1 MLFTYNK
8 ENGLDF
14 AETKQA
20 TQQQNIVRTDILA
33 QTNKFGE
40 EYNQNFL
47 NKVDKVGVENIYNV
61 ENLAKAFGKVDESVI
76 KYVKDVQAGKIAID
90 DSLTMAQNYANQSVS
105 IFSTV
110 GSKIK
115 SIGGTVIASI
125 GNALMSAGISFLVSS
140 IISLAI
146 KGIDSI
152 INKTKH
158 IKEAANEARAEIE
171 TINSELSSNQKIVSE
186 VKGRYAEL
194 AQKVGN
200 LGTANQNQGGLNNDE
215 YKEFVDLSNQ
225 LAEIF
230 PTLTK
235 GYDDNGNAIL
245 DLSGNVDTIVDSLNG
260 LVKVEQDL
268 ANQKVLDNMSS
279 IWNDFSIS
287 IDDARENIEAVK
299 ESFNGVGSANG
310 TADAGWKEQFD
321 VFNQL
326 VSEGKNRTW
335 GVYGDRDSI
344 NIETKY
350 MREAFKTANVEWED
364 IVHDGVFH
372 VEDLEETEI
381 KKIQSAFTTIK
392 SNYDAEIKGYENE
405 IKKQNFEMGKY
416 VAQTIKTGS
425 YYDALNEAEKKIAEG
440 YVLNLDYDKIMDQ
453 AGDWDTAYNQIQDKL
468 RNVFSNLDPA
478 DKVLIQKYYDEL
490 FAIDLSEGNYSENL
504 EKIRKYAQLI
514 VSVLGGEFSEFDI
527 LEALGLNTAFDKRD
541 SARERLGYSKTPSGS
556 QEAQRNNE
564 INQFLNTLSPE
575 EYDTFLAKFSF
586 DKDASIAEIQK
597 AWEEFQNYADEHP
610 IEAEVKASEAVDSMA
625 DMKKAVGSLSD
636 LYDQTVTQTVKDG
649 LATGFADPDL
659 INTVESSFYKFSE
672 ELKKNGNDAAANEIN
687 LALEEFEK
695 TLIEFPGDSAK
706 AQKAINRLITAY
718 IDQTD
723 VIKNLTEENKEWS
736 KAQLTAMGITNA
748 EEVVE
753 SRLLTTTKKLTQ
765 QFTSATNALLTLK
778 NAQKDSAEYNQAMT
792 DVGGK
797 LGEMF
802 SYTSENGETIV
813 PNFDS
818 TWIIQ
823 NLDMLTEAAAGSTE
837 AMYKVQQAAAK
848 KIAAS
853 VEINLPDQ
861 NAINGELQ
869 YINNLIDSFDISD
882 IEVGTSLNDTPMIK
896 GLNNLVE
903 AGIITRDNM
912 NAILSGIGVEP
923 VITYEEVDISADF
936 SSANAQIEK
945 MKNLPGAYEA
955 AKNMQNAMNS
965 GKLTGKIKIP
975 KIDYQA
981 TSKAV
986 SAEYSNPN
994 SDSDKGGTPGGNNNS
1009 GGDNDKLNEDS
1020 KNTFD
1025 WIEIKLKRLD
1035 EAIARLDRTTN
1046 DVYSS
1051 WIKRNSSLS
1060 EEIDKTIEKVKLQE
1074 KAYNRYNKNFEN
1086 LKLSDIETKPDKKN
1100 YKDNAKQY
1108 QKDIDDW
1115 NEAETK
1121 WASGKYQDLIKNG
1134 KIGKNDIQTIKN
1146 KYLAALI
1153 NEGLS
1158 RYEKAVTAGD
1168 TVQETQLKLKDLY
1181 KQEFDLIVEE
1191 FDDMLQK
1198 IEDKVAKVNEAMNLN
1213 NERGRFYFGKGND
1226 QANNAQSKYYKNNR
1240 KNIKALEK
1248 EELDRQKKLEDKRT
1262 KLIAQRDKQRKLN
1275 EKRGGVDKDSKAL
1288 ADYDKQI
1295 RDTELEI
1302 KKSNTELAKLN
1313 NDTRESFIQEFEDIG
1328 TDYSNAVDLLQ
1339 HKLDMVEES
1348 KNQISENGRWIVK
1361 DYYNK
1366 TISKIKERSK
1376 IESEEAKKLDK
1387 QYDKQAAKLDKM
1399 VKLGRKRGGVDMY
1412 DEDWYKMVNDLN
1424 ELDKKREELK
1434 TNAIKSINEIREVH
1448 KQKFNDMCTD
1458 FDNYIARLQNGRNII
1473 SGLIERTQTKG
1484 YWVDASYYKEDKKII
1499 AAQKAQREKERAK
1512 LIAEINDKVKLG
1524 RKNGGFDYGD
1534 EDWYEEYQKIADINQ
1549 EIITLDNNIIKIDND
1564 IRQLNWDKFDYLEKR
1579 IQEISSEAAFL
1590 QGLLSSEKD
1599 MDEYGYYNDRGWAES
1614 AMIQAQYQA
1623 AQARKKEFQKERD
1636 ELEAEMNKNN
1646 GAGWNDK
1653 NMVERWNSLTSSIR
1667 EATQAENQFAN
1678 ANKELVSKSINQHLS
1693 KLKELMNEYKETL
1706 QSAKDLYDWQK
1717 NVEDQGK
1724 NISNLRKQLTA
1735 YESDDSE
1742 AARKRRIELRQ
1753 QLNEAERQL
1762 QESEMDHYISE
1773 TGKILDNLYEDYE
1786 DVLTSNLESISTLMT
1801 KQMSENEAHTQQIAK
1816 GLTEI
1821 KDQFGIDIDNFNPLT
1836 DESDPSSLASK
1847 LKAIH
1852 DAMTKAVTDMQN
1864 TAENGA
1870 KDDVE
1875 YNTKQIIVNPDGTLS
1890 VKDYGSTGGKKNN
1903 TGGGTGGKKNNTGG
1917 GTGNNK
1923 GADKIDKEVEK
1934 IINRDISKKVEKNAA
1949 AAQKSLP
1956 KTSSKNNINDQ
1967 REAIAK
1973 KINEKNKELQIQS
1986 EYLSSYSYELSKLYA
2001 IKKKTPR
2008 DLDYINRYETLSSSA
2023 SQNITIIKNEIARL
2037 QEEMAGLSSLPYYA
2051 GGTKSVKRKEMGWT
2065 QDAGSELIYRTTDG
2079 AILTPLNQGDMVF
2092 THEMSQRLWEIA
2104 KDGIIPVSGTTSVP
2118 NIPGATLQNLSNN
2131 NQIEIVLPN
2140 VQDYNDFK
2148 HELQNDNKFEKFI
2161 QEITVG
2167 RLNGNNSLNK
2177 RKY

>member
-1 MLFTYNK
+1 MLFNTKDSSTILGAITQSHQNK
-8 ENGLDF
+8 VDVASYKTVYDTISQSTDPTAIFKNMQVDTAKEMSDKVKNDLIDIQQKIKAGQMTAEQGLTKINGLMNQSVEKGTKLGTTF
-14 AETKQA
+14 ANIGKTLLNGFASGALSAVITWVLGKVIEIADKLIITKKEA
-20 TQQQNIVRTDILA
+20 EGLA
-33 QTNKFGE
+33 QTFRDSFSSMQTDQKKVSTEIQGLNQEFE
-40 EYNQNFL
+40 ELSKGVNSLGQNVSLSEEEFERYHEITSIIAENMPNLVTGYDEQGNAIIRLTDNVRSLSEAYKEARQEQAYNLYNQED
-47 NKVDKVGVENIYNV
+47 DKGQ
-61 ENLAKAFGKVDESVI
+61 SVI
-76 KYVKDVQAGKIAID
+76 KGVYKN
-90 DSLTMAQNYANQSVS
+90 AQNISDG
-105 IFSTV
+105 IFGDFDLESTLNMY
-110 GSKIK
+110 K
-115 SIGGTVIASI
+115 
-125 GNALMSAGISFLVSS
+125 
-140 IISLAI
+140 
-146 KGIDSI
+146 
-152 INKTKH
+152 
-158 IKEAANEARAEIE
+158 
-171 TINSELSSNQKIVSE
+171 
-186 VKGRYAEL
+186 EL
-194 AQKVGN
+194 ASMDVNSLEKAAKDTSKYFGSREYLAQYVLGEAGAGGNTDELNTDDFKKVH
-200 LGTANQNQGGLNNDE
+200 A
-215 YKEFVDLSNQ
+215 
-225 LAEIF
+225 
-230 PTLTK
+230 
-235 GYDDNGNAIL
+235 
-245 DLSGNVDTIVDSLNG
+245 
-260 LVKVEQDL
+260 
-268 ANQKVLDNMSS
+268 
-279 IWNDFSIS
+279 
-287 IDDARENIEAVK
+287 
-299 ESFNGVGSANG
+299 
-310 TADAGWKEQFD
+310 
-321 VFNQL
+321 QL
-326 VSEGKNRTW
+326 VSQ
-335 GVYGDRDSI
+335 YRD
-344 NIETKY
+344 Y
-350 MREAFKTANVEWED
+350 
-364 IVHDGVFH
+364 
-372 VEDLEETEI
+372 
-381 KKIQSAFTTIK
+381 Q
-392 SNYDAEIKGYENE
+392 NE
-405 IKKQNFEMGKY
+405 IKMAAKDVREAGITYAEGLEDFWDN
-416 VAQTIKTGS
+416 
-425 YYDALNEAEKKIAEG
+425 LNEKQISAFENYVNTFDFDFLKENDLLDEEEMKTYISGLIDTFDKLTEKDLQQIDLRLNLSTQFNSGEISAAEYYQKLQELNNYLNGIPDGEVKKIIS
-440 YVLNLDYDKIMDQ
+440 VLFNLSVNDENKIDKRVEYLKQLIGDNWDDAYLDKVTEKELDLIMNIEPRYKESDNFDERGFQKYDYSYDEK
-453 AGDWDTAYNQIQDKL
+453 GNRVKL
-468 RNVFSNLDPA
+468 EPELDP
-478 DKVLIQKYYDEL
+478 YSWDE
-490 FAIDLSEGNYSENL
+490 ISEQIS
-504 EKIRKYAQLI
+504 
-514 VSVLGGEFSEFDI
+514 
-527 LEALGLNTAFDKRD
+527 
-541 SARERLGYSKTPSGS
+541 
-556 QEAQRNNE
+556 
-564 INQFLNTLSPE
+564 
-575 EYDTFLAKFSF
+575 
-586 DKDASIAEIQK
+586 
-597 AWEEFQNYADEHP
+597 DEVNP
-610 IEAEVKASEAVDSMA
+610 VEVELKASDAVDAMA
-625 DMKKAVGSLSD
+625 DAKTAITSLEP
-636 LYDQTVTQTVKDG
+636 LYEQTVTKAVKDG
-649 LATGFADPDL
+649 LATGFADPAAL
-659 INTVESSFYKFSE
+659 MSIRTAFNKFSE
-672 ELKKNGNDAAANEIN
+672 DLENKGDVQGANTIN
-687 LALEEFEK
+687 KQLQDFET
-695 TLIEFPGDSAK
+695 TLLEFPGDSDK
-706 AQKAINRLITAY
+706 AQEAMNSLITTY
-718 IDQTD
+718 LDHSN
-723 VIKNLTEENKEWS
+723 VIKSLTKDRAKWAEEQLKAMDIENAEEFVQTRLNKTYKATRQNLINLSKTVEQYADALEKSDKTAADFSPMNGQFKEVT
-736 KAQLTAMGITNA
+736 AQVANLIGQYDRQTGELVSPADIDGQFMADNWGLVEDAIHGVDGAVDQLYTKLAMTNA
-748 EEVVE
+748 EQIYIDAGIDLSEYEGDMTVLQELIDYASQQDITVDA
-753 SRLLTTTKKLTQ
+753 LLNDADYMSKLTA
-765 QFTSATNALLTLK
+765 FVSSSK
-778 NAQKDSAEYNQAMT
+778 NAANAANAAFATIGFQMKYNSTPKKYRVPKLKDTKINSAQDYKDKLIGYDYVEFDEVSL
-792 DVGGK
+792 DVKTTGK
-797 LGEMF
+797 
-802 SYTSENGETIV
+802 
-813 PNFDS
+813 
-818 TWIIQ
+818 
-823 NLDMLTEAAAGSTE
+823 
-837 AMYKVQQAAAK
+837 
-848 KIAAS
+848 
-853 VEINLPDQ
+853 
-861 NAINGELQ
+861 
-869 YINNLIDSFDISD
+869 
-882 IEVGTSLNDTPMIK
+882 GTP
-896 GLNNLVE
+896 G
-903 AGIITRDNM
+903 
-912 NAILSGIGVEP
+912 
-923 VITYEEVDISADF
+923 
-936 SSANAQIEK
+936 SSANYTPSGD
-945 MKNLPGAYEA
+945 KNSP
-955 AKNMQNAMNS
+955 
-965 GKLTGKIKIP
+965 
-975 KIDYQA
+975 
-981 TSKAV
+981 
-986 SAEYSNPN
+986 
-994 SDSDKGGTPGGNNNS
+994 GGTPGGNNNS

-1035 EAIARLDRTTN
+1035 EAIARLDKTTN

-1051 WIKRNSSLS
+1051 WTKRNKSLD
-1060 EEIDKTIEKVKLQE
+1060 EEIDKTIEKVELQE
-1074 KAYNRYNKNFEN
+1074 KAYKRYNKNFEN

-1399 VKLGRKRGGVDMY
+1399 VKRGRKRGGVDMY

-1448 KQKFNDMCTD
+1448 KQKFNDICTD

-1890 VKDYGSTGGKKNN
+1890 VKDYGTTGGKKNN
-1903 TGGGTGGKKNNTGG
+1903 TGGGTSGGTGGKKNN
-1917 GTGNNK
+1917 NK
-1923 GADKIDKEVEK
+1923 SADKIDKEVEK
-1934 IINRDISKKVEKNAA
+1934 IINRDISKEVEKNAT

-1956 KTSSKNNINDQ
+1956 KTSSKNNINNQ
-1967 REAIAK
+1967 KGAIAK

-1986 EYLSSYSYELSKLYA
+1986 DYLNSYSYELSKLYA

-2023 SQNITIIKNEIARL
+2023 SQNIAIIKNEIARL

-2104 KDGIIPVSGTTSVP
+2104 KDGIVPVSGTTSVP